1 MVEPFLEDESRRR
14 LYVLWFI
21 NALESCWIVISG
33 WVTFLLELIANH
45 WLFFLIFSGISLV
58 LSIVGCAAMIT
69 YIPPDYFNDAKQ
81 IRPIKNPVLRV
92 MVSTLKNLIGFLLI
106 VVGALLAV
114 PGVPGQGLLTIL
126 TGLIISDFPGRK
138 RLARRIIRMPAVLL
152 AANKIRT
159 NFKRPPLV
167 INKD

>member
-1 MVEPFLEDESRRR
+1 MWLIDILNSS
-14 LYVLWFI
+14 WF
-21 NALESCWIVISG
+21 VISG
-33 WVTFLLELIANH
+33 WFAFLLDLIANH
-45 WLFFLIFSGISLV
+45 WLFFLIFSGASLI
-58 LSIVGCAAMIT
+58 LSIAGCATMIT
-69 YIPPDYFNDAKQ
+69 YIPPDYFNETNKV
-81 IRPIKNPVLRV
+81 RPIKNPVLRV

-138 RLARRIIRMPAVLL
+138 RLAHRIIRIPAVLL

-159 NFKRPPLV
+159 NFDRPPLV
-167 INKD
+167 FDQD